1 MTRKYDTAMPL
12 KVPRLVKKM
21 PLHASTAKGLLAWS
35 AGGRVLGVLPVLLM
49 LWLAV
54 AWATQELPG

>member
-1 MTRKYDTAMPL
+1 MPL